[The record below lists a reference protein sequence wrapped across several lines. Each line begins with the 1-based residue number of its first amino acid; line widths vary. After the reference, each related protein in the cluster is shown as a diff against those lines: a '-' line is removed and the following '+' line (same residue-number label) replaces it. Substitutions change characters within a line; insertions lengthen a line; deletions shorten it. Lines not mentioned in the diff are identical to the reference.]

1 MKHAR
6 TVWLATQGLLAL
18 AICTPGC
25 ARTPATAQAGAGA
38 PAAERAPCCGHE
50 GAPAEPPAA
59 PPLVRIPVPEA
70 DPLAGPSIGAGAG
83 TGFVKVVNAF
93 CPIMQRKAIE
103 GEVPTDLSRTLD
115 GETIGVCCDECAGAW
130 DALTD
135 AERRERVQA
144 VRPAGQ
150 PEMAPR

>member
-6 TVWLATQGLLAL
+6 TVWLAAQGLLAL
-18 AICTPGC
+18 AVCTPGC
-25 ARTPATAQAGAGA
+25 TRTPATAQAGAGA

-50 GAPAEPPAA
+50 GAPVPAA
-59 PPLVRIPVPEA
+59 APTAHPSTEV

-103 GEVPTDLSRTLD
+103 GEVPTDLTRALD
-115 GETIGVCCDECAGAW
+115 GETIGVCCDECAAAW